1 MITKNSTTRDSVGT
15 CFCSR
20 GFFRAAVLYDYNT
33 SYTPEPLRPS
43 TCGKN
48 PLSYVLSQAA
58 EDLPDAGRR
67 LLRERRRRRRG
78 SRRQGNSSEEDEV
91 CVYGWDG
98 AEDTMCS
105 EWELQDGD
113 QLQCNGAIE
122 FESVNP
128 SSNCDALT
136 HARSTGAM
144 M

>member
-1 MITKNSTTRDSVGT
+1 
-15 CFCSR
+15 
-20 GFFRAAVLYDYNT
+20 
-33 SYTPEPLRPS
+33 
-43 TCGKN
+43 
-48 PLSYVLSQAA
+48 
-58 EDLPDAGRR
+58 
-67 LLRERRRRRRG
+67 
-78 SRRQGNSSEEDEV
+78 
-91 CVYGWDG
+91 
-98 AEDTMCS
+98 MCS